1 MTSPLKSTNFTQNCR
16 TEHNE
21 RKDSCP
27 CAHVLLVMRLNFKIT
42 LISCTLLERSK
53 KTDSALM
60 AVQIQGNRRINSF
73 HARSVRMQFAEI
85 VLLTI
90 AVRYPRQIIL
100 KLFSYFCPAFGVH
113 RREAFILLSA

>member
-1 MTSPLKSTNFTQNCR
+1 MFQKRNRNVSVAVSQAEKTNGMASPLKSTNFTQNCR

-27 CAHVLLVMRLNFKIT
+27 CAHVLLVMLNF
-42 LISCTLLERSK
+42 
-53 KTDSALM
+53 ALN

-73 HARSVRMQFAEI
+73 HAHSGRMQFVEI

-90 AVRYPRQIIL
+90 AVRYPRQMM
-100 KLFSYFCPAFGVH
+100 
-113 RREAFILLSA
+113 